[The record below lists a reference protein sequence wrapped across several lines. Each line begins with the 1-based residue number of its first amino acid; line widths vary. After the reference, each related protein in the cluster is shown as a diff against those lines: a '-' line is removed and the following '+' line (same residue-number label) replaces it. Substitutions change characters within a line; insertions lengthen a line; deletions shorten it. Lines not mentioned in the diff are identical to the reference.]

1 MSNRCLKSK
10 SQFSKKKYS
19 TESEYNMYYKL
30 KVALLDNYFNK
41 YLASPIEGVEKE
53 KDIITIL
60 DRNIY
65 KAFNNYAINYLR
77 KYELL

>member
-1 MSNRCLKSK
+1 
-10 SQFSKKKYS
+10 
-19 TESEYNMYYKL
+19 MYYKL